1 MTIIIFDQTRV
12 DFRTGRRVA
21 WDDDGGTSARVT
33 TGTTG
38 TTNTYGTS
46 LQNQGAVNI
55 ALEQILSSWMRPF
68 PRGLERTVDGYLI
81 DHEHVMLVDLKGWM
95 LRARTTAEAAYTVLM
110 KECGALVCLYFVF
123 MVSLWCLYH
132 LFVHV
137 GCTRCVTLPVP
148 TTI

>member
-1 MTIIIFDQTRV
+1 MTVIIFDQTRV

-21 WDDDGGTSARVT
+21 WDDDGGPSGRVT

-123 MVSLWCLYH
+123 ILSL
-132 LFVHV
+132 
-137 GCTRCVTLPVP
+137 
-148 TTI
+148 

>member
-1 MTIIIFDQTRV
+1 LTILIFDQTRV

-46 LQNQGAVNI
+46 AVNI

-123 MVSLWCLYH
+123 VFMMSLVSLCSI
-132 LFVHV
+132 HV